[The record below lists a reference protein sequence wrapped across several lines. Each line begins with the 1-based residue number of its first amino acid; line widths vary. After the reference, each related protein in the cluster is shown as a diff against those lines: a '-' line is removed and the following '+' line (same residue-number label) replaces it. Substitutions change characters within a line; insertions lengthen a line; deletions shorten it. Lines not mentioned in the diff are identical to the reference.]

1 MTILNAPLVILRAS
15 FCTGLITGATV
26 PGVWLVATTAA
37 AVLVMLLLEPK
48 VEGLGT
54 VDEVVVVVLVVVV
67 AASVVVEVVVVVGKV
82 VVEVLEAVVVVVVEV
97 SETGATGCV
106 SCADGANC
114 WGRCSGPLGS
124 AFGDCGCGCGGDDGA
139 TVVDERIN
147 VCSRTCDWS
156 RSKSFLTG
164 RSLPLL
170 PIWLN

>member
-1 MTILNAPLVILRAS
+1 MTILNAPLVILRAR

-26 PGVWLVATTAA
+26 RLVVPTAA
-37 AVLVMLLLEPK
+37 AEFVMLLL
-48 VEGLGT
+48 LGT
-54 VDEVVVVVLVVVV
+54 VDGVPAVVVVVVVLVVVV

-82 VVEVLEAVVVVVVEV
+82 VVEVLEAVVVEV

-114 WGRCSGPLGS
+114 WGRGCSDPLGS
-124 AFGDCGCGCGGDDGA
+124 AFWDGRGDGGGGGGGA
-139 TVVDERIN
+139 TVVVERIN